1 MGKCADAG
9 LLIFR
14 LLQSLHK
21 LQVFRTLVVEQIL
34 IAIEYIILPVLAG
47 TVQSGYD
54 FTQPENFQLQLAQIF
69 FRRAAGIYGKI
80 GDFVSV
86 RCDGY
91 GPDPGS

>member
-21 LQVFRTLVVEQIL
+21 LQVFRALVVEQVL

-54 FTQPENFQLQLAQIF
+54 FTQPENFQLQLPQIF
-69 FRRAAGIYGKI
+69 LR
-80 GDFVSV
+80 
-86 RCDGY
+86 GY
-91 GPDPGS
+91 GFGSHV

>member
-1 MGKCADAG
+1 MGKRADAG

-21 LQVFRTLVVEQIL
+21 LQVFRALVVEQVL

-54 FTQPENFQLQLAQIF
+54 LSLIH
-69 FRRAAGIYGKI
+69 I
-80 GDFVSV
+80 
-86 RCDGY
+86 
-91 GPDPGS
+91 